1 MRSSGQTR
9 ETGYSH
15 LELSERER
23 DFSFII
29 VIHSITTVR
38 FYFIRNI
45 RGIYYFVSTYSDIPF
60 DFHLHAAIK

>member
-15 LELSERER
+15 LKLSER

-38 FYFIRNI
+38 FYIIRNI